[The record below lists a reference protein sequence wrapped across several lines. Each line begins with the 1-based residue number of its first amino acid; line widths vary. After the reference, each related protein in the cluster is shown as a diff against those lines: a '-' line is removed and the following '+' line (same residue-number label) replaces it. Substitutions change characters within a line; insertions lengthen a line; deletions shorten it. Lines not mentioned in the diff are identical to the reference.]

1 MPPALR
7 RVLAASTASNLA
19 DGAFMIALP
28 LVALSVTRSPGAFA
42 AVTVVGRLPW
52 LLFALPAGALA
63 DRLDRRKTMI
73 SVNVVRA
80 AAIGALAIVVGS
92 GRAELWMLY
101 VIAFAL
107 GAGETLYD
115 TAAQSIMPNIV
126 RPDQLDR
133 ANGRLYAVELTA
145 NQFVGPPLAAIVAG
159 ATLAGAVAISSG
171 LYLLAGIVLLTL
183 AGSFRAERAG
193 TATTIRRDIA
203 TGVRYLA
210 GHRLLRVLA
219 VCVGVSNL
227 ASTATVAILP
237 LYIITPGPIGL
248 HEAGYGLLITTI
260 AAGSVLGTFV
270 VERLRARLGT
280 RRLLILA
287 TLSFPLFSLAPVAS
301 HSVIV
306 IGTGLFIAGAISVS
320 WNIVTVSIRQRIV
333 PDHLL
338 GRVNA
343 GYRLVAWGTMP
354 LGAALGGIVAT
365 TYGLT
370 TALITSA
377 AISAMC
383 TPIVYYGVTA
393 ERLEHD
399 ATTHPPRPRQPTSS
413 DRFTEELGVGRS
425 GTATPDGREKRVRSR
440 RC

>member
-1 MPPALR
+1 MSTALR
-7 RVLAASTASNLA
+7 RIIAASAASNLA
-19 DGAFMIALP
+19 DGAFTIALP
-28 LVALSVTRSPGAFA
+28 LVALSLTRSPAAFA

-63 DRLDRRKTMI
+63 DRLDRRTTMI

-80 AAIGALAIVVGS
+80 GAIGTLAIVVGA
-92 GRAELWMLY
+92 GRADLWMLY
-101 VIAFAL
+101 TLAFAL
-107 GAGETLYD
+107 GTGETLFD
-115 TAAQSIMPNIV
+115 TAAQSILPSV
-126 RPDQLDR
+126 VPPDQLDQ

-145 NQFVGPPLAAIVAG
+145 NQFLGPPLAAIVAG
-159 ATLAGAVAISSG
+159 ATLAGAVATSSA
-171 LYLLAGIVLLTL
+171 LYLLAAIVLLTVS
-183 AGSFRAERAG
+183 GSFRAQRHG
-193 TATTIRRDIA
+193 DATTIRRDIA

-210 GHRLLRVLA
+210 SHRLLRVLA

-237 LYIITPGPIGL
+237 LYIITPGPVGL
-248 HEAGYGLLITTI
+248 NEAGYGILITTI

-270 VERLRARLGT
+270 VERLRTRLGT

-301 HSVIV
+301 NSVIV

-333 PDHLL
+333 PDQLL

-354 LGAALGGIVAT
+354 LGAGLGGIIANS
-365 TYGLT
+365 YGLAA
-370 TALITSA
+370 ALITSA
-377 AISAMC
+377 AISATC

-393 ERLEHD
+393 ERLGDDETSPMSRSIPD
-399 ATTHPPRPRQPTSS
+399 PTTN
-413 DRFTEELGVGRS
+413 
-425 GTATPDGREKRVRSR
+425 A
-440 RC
+440 